1 MEQTDLISERIEQSL
16 FVAGFEL
23 FDGIK
28 VLQGTPHGD
37 TAGPRLL
44 LVGKMLIGGG
54 EGVAV
59 ESEFVS
65 EAELVDDI

>member
-1 MEQTDLISERIEQSL
+1 MKQTDLIRERIEQTL

-28 VLQGTPHGD
+28 VLQGSPYGD

-44 LVGKMLIGGG
+44 AGKMIGGRK
-54 EGVAV
+54 GVAV
-59 ESEFVS
+59 EPEFVS